1 MSSCVHLDPR
11 ALLPAV
17 FITVPVMQQPGV
29 VPPGVKLP
37 TGIDALQR
45 PPLIY
50 YFLPQVQ
57 LTLLKII

>member
-1 MSSCVHLDPR
+1 
-11 ALLPAV
+11 
-17 FITVPVMQQPGV
+17 MQQPSV
-29 VPPGVKLP
+29 VPPGVELR
-37 TGIDALQR
+37 TRIVALER

>member
-1 MSSCVHLDPR
+1 MSSCAHAR
-11 ALLPAV
+11 LPTV
-17 FITVPVMQQPGV
+17 FITVPLMQQPSVG
-29 VPPGVKLP
+29 PPGVKSR
-37 TGIDALQR
+37 TGIDALER